1 MLSGLST
8 TQKGIFL
15 AICGF
20 SAFSVSDASCKW
32 LAQSYSVSAV
42 IAYTSLFS
50 VLCGLALSPLL
61 GGIGRTIKTPKLKFH
76 TGRGIANVF
85 IAFLVVNA
93 FAHLPL
99 ATAYTVLFLTP
110 FIVTLL
116 AIPVHGEKV
125 NLKSWLI
132 IGAGFSG
139 ILVAFPPGT
148 GGYNIWIFAAFGA
161 SFFVALLGL
170 LARKLGPEETVLSL
184 SFYPSLFSTL
194 VYLPLALWGGDWP
207 ALADLPL
214 FILAG
219 IMVTTGLS
227 CIASAFR
234 IAPYAVVSP
243 FNYLQ
248 MIWALIFG
256 ALVFADVPEAHMLLG
271 AGIIVGSGLALVMTE
286 RKGNA
291 QASPSS

>member
-1 MLSGLST
+1 MLSGLSSI
-8 TQKGIFL
+8 QKGIFL

-20 SAFSVSDASCKW
+20 SAFSVSDTSCKW
-32 LAQSYSVSAV
+32 LAQEYPVSAV

-50 VLCGLALSPLL
+50 VLCGLAASPLL
-61 GGIGRTIKTPKLKFH
+61 GGIGRTLRTPKLKFH
-76 TGRGIANVF
+76 AGRGIANVF
-85 IAFLVVNA
+85 IAFLVVHA
-93 FAHLPL
+93 FSHLPL

-116 AIPVHGEKV
+116 AIPVHGERV
-125 NLKSWLI
+125 GLQSWLI
-132 IGAGFSG
+132 IAAGFSG

-148 GGYNIWIFAAFGA
+148 GGYNIWILAAFGA

-194 VYLPLALWGGDWP
+194 VYLPLALWAGRWP
-207 ALADLPL
+207 DIADLPV
-214 FILAG
+214 FMLAG
-219 IMVTTGLS
+219 VMITAGLS

-256 ALVFADVPEAHMLLG
+256 ALIFGDRPEAQMLVG
-271 AGIIVGSGLALVMTE
+271 AAIIIGSGIALVMTQ
-286 RKGNA
+286 RKGIA

>member
-1 MLSGLST
+1 MACADIDAVAGDGADGSSGCDRDYCAEHINLIDCLRLIDDQRHHVKRFKHHT
-8 TQKGIFL
+8 KGIFL

-32 LAQSYSVSAV
+32 LAQSYSVSTV

-132 IGAGFSG
+132 IGMGFSG

-148 GGYNIWIFAAFGA
+148 G
-161 SFFVALLGL
+161 V
-170 LARKLGPEETVLSL
+170 
-184 SFYPSLFSTL
+184 
-194 VYLPLALWGGDWP
+194 
-207 ALADLPL
+207 
-214 FILAG
+214 
-219 IMVTTGLS
+219 
-227 CIASAFR
+227 
-234 IAPYAVVSP
+234 
-243 FNYLQ
+243 
-248 MIWALIFG
+248 
-256 ALVFADVPEAHMLLG
+256 
-271 AGIIVGSGLALVMTE
+271 
-286 RKGNA
+286 
-291 QASPSS
+291 